1 MDLIQQFIDTYKMK
15 WTFYD
20 AAGRLAAEKLQLA
33 LQNAGIRA
41 IVTSRAK
48 NPARLRTKVQRRT
61 SRREEPYQT
70 LEEIYDDIA
79 DLSGVRVSLYFPG
92 DRGKVD
98 AIISEL
104 FNILEFKQFPEQS
117 KPPTYH
123 KRFSGY
129 WANHYRARMRDE
141 ILNESQKKY
150 GSARIE
156 IQVASLIMHAWS
168 EVEHDLIYKPMQG
181 TLSEEELSILDEL
194 NGLVLAGEIALERLQ
209 AAGNERLRS
218 RNAAFGSQYELAS
231 YLYNFL
237 SSHLKTED
245 IELRMGNI
253 ALLYRLLQRLQLTGL
268 KDITPILRSVKFE
281 KDRRTIS
288 QQIIDQIISGNEKRY
303 QCYQELRTEPET
315 ASPETLQ
322 AVNQFLEEWVPLERL
337 LNKTARRTSTRS
349 RGAFNINTLKRMD
362 LFDKE
367 MINQIVQLRKLRNVL
382 IHDIELPDQTQILRC
397 TEEAKALLAQLTG
410 QHDAMA
416 DGENGEK
423 NSHAENTYDT
433 NATITKNAKHQI
445 TKKHNDK
452 SHPVFSRMASFFYI
466 FDSFQNR
473 FQHRNT
479 MFYILILHSKFRSF
493 LN

>member
-1 MDLIQQFIDTYKMK
+1 MDVLRRSR
-15 WTFYD
+15 
-20 AAGRLAAEKLQLA
+20 ALAAEKLQLA

-48 NPARLRTKVQRRT
+48 NPARLRTKVQRRN

-117 KPPTYH
+117 KTPTYH

-281 KDRRTIS
+281 KDRRTIPS
-288 QQIIDQIISGNEKRY
+288 RSSIR
-303 QCYQELRTEPET
+303 L
-315 ASPETLQ
+315 SPAMKSATS
-322 AVNQFLEEWVPLERL
+322 AIRSCGRN
-337 LNKTARRTSTRS
+337 RRPPHRKPCRQSTS
-349 RGAFNINTLKRMD
+349 
-362 LFDKE
+362 
-367 MINQIVQLRKLRNVL
+367 
-382 IHDIELPDQTQILRC
+382 
-397 TEEAKALLAQLTG
+397 
-410 QHDAMA
+410 
-416 DGENGEK
+416 
-423 NSHAENTYDT
+423 
-433 NATITKNAKHQI
+433 
-445 TKKHNDK
+445 
-452 SHPVFSRMASFFYI
+452 FSRSGC
-466 FDSFQNR
+466 
-473 FQHRNT
+473 H
-479 MFYILILHSKFRSF
+479 
-493 LN
+493 